1 MRGTV
6 RPSNRTLS
14 PHAFIEDWHIFLYL
28 FRGLVK
34 SVPTGDVKFHP
45 LSHWYIFLLDIKD
58 RYQGW
63 FSMIKCQVETMERWR
78 VKRMT
83 FQRRVNYREERALS
97 KSVTNLELYQKQDII
112 QKWIQLMLIVN
123 CCQLFKNTRKLSRCI
138 LVYFIPDHDLSLNL
152 NFTYIFQLLNLFL
165 TLC

>member
-45 LSHWYIFLLDIKD
+45 LSHWCLFLLDIKD

-97 KSVTNLELYQKQDII
+97 KSMTNLELYQKQDII
-112 QKWIQLMLIVN
+112 QKWIRLMLIVN
-123 CCQLFKNTRKLSRCI
+123 CCHWPFNYLKIQESYLDAF
-138 LVYFIPDHDLSLNL
+138 
-152 NFTYIFQLLNLFL
+152 
-165 TLC
+165 

>member
-45 LSHWYIFLLDIKD
+45 LSHWYLFLLDIKD